1 MRTRIKF
8 CGMTSS
14 EEVALAV
21 EAGVDAVGFIV
32 APSERQVSVEQ
43 VAKMV
48 PSVPPFVSAIGVMG
62 EDTGDAAALRDLGV
76 ALQFSGPT
84 PPDECENLAGGRPY
98 IKAFYVDA
106 MGTIDGGAPGLQP
119 ATYANALWMFDAASP
134 ARLGGSGIVF
144 RWEIVGGIAR
154 DRRLVIAGGLN
165 AENVGALISSLH
177 PYAVDV
183 RSGIERNG
191 EKDAQRMAA
200 FVAAVR
206 SADG

>member
-8 CGMTSS
+8 CGMTSA
-14 EEVALAV
+14 EDVALAV
-21 EAGVDAVGFIV
+21 QAGADAVGFIV
-32 APSERQVSVEQ
+32 APSERKVSVEQ

-48 PSVPPFVSAIGVMG
+48 PSVPPFVGAIGVMG
-62 EDTGDAAALRDLGV
+62 EDTSAATELRDLGLV
-76 ALQFSGPT
+76 LQFSGPT
-84 PPDECENLAGGRPY
+84 PPDECEHLAGGRTY

-106 MGTIDGGAPGLQP
+106 AGTIDGGAPGLHP

-134 ARLGGSGIVF
+134 TRLGGSGIVF
-144 RWEIVGGIAR
+144 RWEIVGELAA

-177 PYAVDV
+177 PFAVDV

-191 EKDAQRMAA
+191 KKDVQRMAA